1 MTQIYM
7 FFLGSRQ
14 HDKAHVLA
22 TPSLQCTIRVSNK
35 PDCMGKKLG
44 KFRLDFFQYIRP
56 QYFVEIPFGTCSTF
70 FDMVEKTPAYLQK
83 HQEFLTKVPPS
94 TGSNSCEHQ
103 FFAVEVAIFM
113 GYGFRPRRKNIM
125 AYVDEL
131 CSFLDNTTFHQ
142 KKRNFRERL
151 NLAEASM
158 MNTAGKVRIIFN
170 FNFLL
175 VRPLVP
181 FFKGF
186 LFQRLI
192 CVFLK

>member
-1 MTQIYM
+1 
-7 FFLGSRQ
+7 
-14 HDKAHVLA
+14 
-22 TPSLQCTIRVSNK
+22 
-35 PDCMGKKLG
+35 
-44 KFRLDFFQYIRP
+44 
-56 QYFVEIPFGTCSTF
+56 
-70 FDMVEKTPAYLQK
+70 MVEKTPAYLQK

>member
-1 MTQIYM
+1 
-7 FFLGSRQ
+7 
-14 HDKAHVLA
+14 
-22 TPSLQCTIRVSNK
+22 
-35 PDCMGKKLG
+35 
-44 KFRLDFFQYIRP
+44 
-56 QYFVEIPFGTCSTF
+56 
-70 FDMVEKTPAYLQK
+70 MVEKTPAYLQK

-151 NLAEASM
+151 NLCGS
-158 MNTAGKVRIIFN
+158 FN
-170 FNFLL
+170 DEYSWQSSHHLQLQFF
-175 VRPLVP
+175 VGSSTGP
-181 FFKGF
+181 FF
-186 LFQRLI
+186 QRIFISTVDL
-192 CVFLK
+192 CVFKVKFWLIYTLAN